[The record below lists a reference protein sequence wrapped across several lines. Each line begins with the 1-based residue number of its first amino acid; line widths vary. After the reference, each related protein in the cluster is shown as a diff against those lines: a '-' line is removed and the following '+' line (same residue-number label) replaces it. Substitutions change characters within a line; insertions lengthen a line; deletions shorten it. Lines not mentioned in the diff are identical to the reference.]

1 MKRKYC
7 LIREPHDLDVGSF
20 VYVVWAGSSLRE
32 SERLALVE
40 EFCKDCGWYFKQWS
54 PLVDSAITM
63 RTKFVR
69 LDGCLTATPFR
80 MISMSIEECYQT
92 IIDDN
97 WKFIEA
103 HAIPTPQEIRMR
115 FGRTTEYLSS
125 YHHCKCITKCH
136 PSGRNNLSLRN
147 CSDGAGVAL
156 VSCGI
161 VLIFVLDAIVS
172 HFLLMF

>member
-20 VYVVWAGSSLRE
+20 VYVIWVGSSLRE

-40 EFCKDCGWYFKQWS
+40 EFCKDCGWYFKRWS
-54 PLVDSAITM
+54 VMVDSAITM
-63 RTKFVR
+63 RTRLVR

-80 MISMSIEECYQT
+80 MIQMSIEECYQT

-103 HAIPTPQEIRMR
+103 HADMTPQEIRMR
-115 FGRTTEYLSS
+115 FGQTPAYLNS
-125 YHHCKCITKCH
+125 YHHCKCITSCH
-136 PSGRNNLSLRN
+136 PSNDKYLSHRKLSEGARVAMLSL
-147 CSDGAGVAL
+147 A
-156 VSCGI
+156 I
-161 VLIFVLDAIVS
+161 VLLLVLDAIVS
-172 HFLLMF
+172 RFLIVS